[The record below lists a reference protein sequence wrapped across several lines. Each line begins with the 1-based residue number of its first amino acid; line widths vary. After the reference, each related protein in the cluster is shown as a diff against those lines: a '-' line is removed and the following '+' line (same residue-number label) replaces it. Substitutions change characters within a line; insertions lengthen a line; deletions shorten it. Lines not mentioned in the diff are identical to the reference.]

1 VADDQR
7 AVANGGIGVPI
18 LRITMVLISIL
29 MIAVVAHDV
38 LRARTPTRR
47 RSHGPRSPAGR
58 W

>member
-38 LRARTPTRR
+38 LARTPTRR